1 MGFKQK
7 ATVRLIGLPCD
18 SMTCLIYIHLPALLS
33 AARKSGVS
41 TEFHGRSC
49 QPWPLGHSLSI
60 SLGTISRRLT
70 HAPPAD
76 GLVTVAPADRRH
88 MEAPMAQRTSRL
100 VKCLNPREPIITNP
114 SQSFKPMNIQW
125 FHTVSDLIFSSF
137 TLFLLGLLKY
147 SCGSLRDQA
156 VQLVAYPTQRLI
168 ASPQQLVSVR
178 PPTEFCPD
186 NTRSDRQQ
194 SAARES
200 MYRTS
205 I

>member
-1 MGFKQK
+1 MWQHDM
-7 ATVRLIGLPCD
+7 P
-18 SMTCLIYIHLPALLS
+18 HLPALLS

-49 QPWPLGHSLSI
+49 QPWPLECSRYPLGPSPGAWHMLCLLMAWWPWHLPRTGGTWRHQGHSTLLDSWNAWI
-60 SLGTISRRLT
+60 
-70 HAPPAD
+70 H
-76 GLVTVAPADRRH
+76 V
-88 MEAPMAQRTSRL
+88 
-100 VKCLNPREPIITNP
+100 
-114 SQSFKPMNIQW
+114 SQSSPILANHSNHSMNIQW

-168 ASPQQLVSVR
+168 ASPHQLVSVR

-205 I
+205 RNTRGEGLWMARGTPGN